1 MEKFRVIEIQKR
13 VYDNNLQQ
21 AEILRSE
28 LKTCGTYLV
37 NVMSSPGS
45 GKTTF
50 LHKTIELLK
59 TKVSIGVIEADIDSD
74 VDAHT
79 IATTGVKVTQLHSG
93 GMCHLDAGMSRIGL
107 EEINRQ
113 PLDLVFIENIGNLIC
128 PASYDLGEALSL
140 MILSVPEGDDKPL
153 KYPKMFSLVDVL
165 IISKMDAKSIFSFD
179 SDEVEKRV
187 KALNPKIKIFFT
199 SAKTGEGM
207 DLWSDF
213 LYKEVLAWKENG
225 GGYGTDKTA

>member
-1 MEKFRVIEIQKR
+1 MSNFRVIEIQKR
-13 VYDNNLQQ
+13 VYDNNRQN
-21 AEILRSE
+21 AEILRQE
-28 LKTCGTYLV
+28 LKECGTFLV

-50 LHKTIELLK
+50 LHKTIEMLK
-59 TKVSIGVIEADIDSD
+59 DTLTIGVIEADIDSD

-107 EEINRQ
+107 EEINEN

-128 PASYDLGEALSL
+128 PASYDLGEALKL

-179 SDEVEKRV
+179 VVEVEKRV
-187 KALNPKIKIFFT
+187 KALNPDIKIFFT

-207 DLWSDF
+207 MEWTDF
-213 LYKEVLAWKENG
+213 LKQEVLTWKG
-225 GGYGTDKTA
+225 R